1 MTVIN
6 LRINRMAPKLV
17 TASKKPA
24 QPPVQA
30 FRSPEAQFRDA
41 VVLLHRVKGLEVEI
55 ANIQRDLMSS
65 EDEDE
70 RIELFA
76 GFRETWEKHS
86 QLNLQFQRLPASL
99 RDKAVN
105 QQDDEAQE
113 MLASNLA
120 WSKAYQHAESAADE
134 EGEVLTTE
142 ELDLVAT
149 IGVGSGAFGVA
160 FNPAT
165 SGTYAGDAYV
175 TNSAGASVSVID
187 PTGAVVATITVG
199 SFPRWVA
206 FNPATTGTYAGD
218 AYVTNGNSGNV
229 SVIDPTTNT
238 VVATLGVATSPFGL
252 AFAP

>member
-1 MTVIN
+1 
-6 LRINRMAPKLV
+6 MAPKLV

-65 EDEDE
+65 EDEEE

-76 GFRETWEKHS
+76 GLRETWEKLS

-149 IGVGSGAFGVA
+149 IGVES
-160 FNPAT
+160 
-165 SGTYAGDAYV
+165 
-175 TNSAGASVSVID
+175 TNSDLYLVHAA
-187 PTGAVVATITVG
+187 AWEEMVAEPLLTSLGYQYV
-199 SFPRWVA
+199 RWVQEDKGLNLRIA
-206 FNPATTGTYAGD
+206 YA
-218 AYVTNGNSGNV
+218 
-229 SVIDPTTNT
+229 IKK
-238 VVATLGVATSPFGL
+238 GVPYRL
-252 AFAP
+252 VY